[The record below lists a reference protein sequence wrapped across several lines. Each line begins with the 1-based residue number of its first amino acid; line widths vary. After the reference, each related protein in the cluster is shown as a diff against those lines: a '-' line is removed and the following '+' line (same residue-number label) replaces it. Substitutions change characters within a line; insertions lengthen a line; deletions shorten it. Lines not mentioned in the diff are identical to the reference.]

1 MKTILQILLFLLSM
15 NIYASE
21 EHSNTLKYSIDEESL
36 LFPSITNAYSFKE
49 HFEDFGFFSLSNTP
63 LVKSNQLFDFLY
75 FNNQLKQFITVKSGI
90 SVEKENYNKLFFDQ
104 AESQYVLHLIHNKVS
119 YVIMFF
125 NFNES
130 EIKNITQN
138 WIKKDTPFSV
148 VNLFFPS
155 AHARDMCMGNLNY
168 TQKSILQL
176 SRTANALEDDSLTK
190 EISKCALD
198 TLKGVKNNA
207 SESLTLFK
215 TLITDPKKLWKETSQ
230 SVKAISSLV
239 RNLNVEIKNIVSAL
253 SSISPE
259 LKSELVCMMAGNAVG
274 GMISSLIL
282 GPSAVAKSLPLM
294 TLKLKSMADQIKK
307 IEGLKSRGIRLR
319 DKDKFFKEV
328 VNCEI

>member
-1 MKTILQILLFLLSM
+1 M
-15 NIYASE
+15 NIYANELSD
-21 EHSNTLKYSIDEESL
+21 TLKYSIDEESL

-49 HFEDFGFFSLSNTP
+49 HFEGHGFFSLSSTP

-75 FNNQLKQFITVKSGI
+75 SNNQLKQFITVKSGI
-90 SVEKENYNKLFFDQ
+90 RAEKESYNKLFFNQ
-104 AESQYVLHLIHNKVS
+104 AESQYVLHLFHNKVP

-125 NFNES
+125 NFNEN
-130 EIKNITQN
+130 EIKTLTQN

-148 VNLFFPS
+148 VNLFFPN
-155 AHARDMCMGNLNY
+155 AHAQDMCMGNLNY

-176 SRTANALEDDSLTK
+176 SKTANAIENDSLTK

-207 SESLTLFK
+207 SETLNLFK
-215 TLITDPKKLWKETSQ
+215 TLITDPKKLWNETSQ

-239 RNLNVEIKNIVSAL
+239 SNLNVEIKNIVRAL

-274 GMISSLIL
+274 MMISSLLL
-282 GPSAVAKSLPLM
+282 GPTAVAKSLPLM

-307 IEGLKSRGIRLR
+307 VEGLKSRGIHLR
-319 DKDKFFKEV
+319 EREKFFKEV
-328 VNCEI
+328 VSCEI